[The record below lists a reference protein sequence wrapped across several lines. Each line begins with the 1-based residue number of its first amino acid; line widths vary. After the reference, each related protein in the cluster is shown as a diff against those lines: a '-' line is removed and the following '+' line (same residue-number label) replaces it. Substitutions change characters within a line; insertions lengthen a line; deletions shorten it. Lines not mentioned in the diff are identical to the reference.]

1 MPDASG
7 TLETIA
13 LELGKALQPLEDL
26 LGEGPGI
33 FTKLGEELP
42 REIAGD
48 ANIANKLSTAGT
60 TDGSFDKVT
69 PRHATRT
76 AERNTHQTIDTAV
89 AHDMHLGQQYLD
101 RR

>member
-7 TLETIA
+7 TLETNA

-26 LGEGPGI
+26 LGAGPGI

-48 ANIANKLSTAGT
+48 ANIANKLSAAATK
-60 TDGSFDKVT
+60 DGSLDPLITALATALTHNNPLSIIEKRVQL
-69 PRHATRT
+69 PQHNAALHARL
-76 AERNTHQTIDTAV
+76 N
-89 AHDMHLGQQYLD
+89 
-101 RR
+101 